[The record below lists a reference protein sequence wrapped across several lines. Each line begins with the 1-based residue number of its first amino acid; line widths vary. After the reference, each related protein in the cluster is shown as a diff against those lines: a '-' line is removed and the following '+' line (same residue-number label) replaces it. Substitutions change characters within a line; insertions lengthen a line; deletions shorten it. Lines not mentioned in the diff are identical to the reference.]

1 MISGKLKH
9 CAFSRSRKSLL
20 FGLVLGMGIL
30 FWGTPHL
37 SAQALSGMSGNVTD
51 QSGAAINKAAITV
64 TNEATGV
71 ETRTEANE
79 VGSYSINALNPG
91 LYSVTVAAKG
101 FQEYVKTHLTIEV
114 GTIATVDIQLVPGAE
129 TQTVR
134 VNSDTIALNTS
145 QLDVGTTLEPTVL
158 NDLPIELGGN
168 VREID
173 QFVFLTPGVQGS
185 AFNHQVNG
193 GIDYENEVLFNGI
206 PMVQPNMAGQQT
218 YMNPP
223 FELVKEFKVEQT
235 TFSAQYGLAQGAFTY
250 NMASGTNQLHGDA
263 FEINRNSMFDS
274 DGFFPSKFNAD
285 GKPIPP
291 VDHENNFGFSIG
303 GPVFIPKLYDGRN
316 RTFFYF
322 TSDWFRQN
330 QALTSIGTV
339 PTVAMTKGDF
349 SNFVDSSGK
358 QIPVYDP
365 TTGQPFPGNIIPA
378 NRFSALSNAILP
390 NIPAPDRPGTNFGL
404 QSNKSPAVSSQPID
418 QNLYGFT
425 VDHTITPSQ
434 NIHFAMWQDNRLNE
448 AYAWAPIVPIPN
460 ELQSGSYG
468 YNYASGLL
476 LNYVKTVTPHL
487 VVTTGLGWLGK
498 LDGQKNSNLNV
509 NFAGVQNS
517 VAFPAVSFN
526 GQSAITNWGESGL
539 TQNTDRQV
547 GISIVNNWLWTK
559 GRHTFNMGGEV
570 RRAYENQQSCS
581 SCAGTF
587 NFSQAE
593 TSTPDSGDPNF
604 GTYGSSFASFLLG
617 LVDSGNRAFT
627 EELQLRNLAFSS
639 YIQDDIKVSNRLTV
653 NAGLRWDIMV
663 PFTEKNNNIVFISE
677 GAADP
682 GAGGIPGA
690 ATKFGSCAGCA
701 GYNRAS
707 IHWGDFG
714 PRLGFSYMLNN
725 KTVLQAGAYVSRLQG
740 AYEFGTANVIAY
752 MGNLLF
758 GEFNRVGTGSNVP
771 GYGSWDSNQ
780 LPAPPATPFN
790 PSIGNGNSITYF
802 NNSINTPYNQ
812 AWNATVQRQ
821 LPWTMFLTVSY
832 VGNRDIHLPA
842 GLNPINQAN
851 PSILAYGSLLGQAVN
866 SPAAVAAGIKV
877 PYPDF
882 ISQFGG
888 GATVAQA
895 LKPFPQYT
903 NVQNLYDMTGS
914 SFYNALQAQG
924 VKRFSN
930 GLSYLASLTYGRN
943 MSNAERPFPAGA
955 SAPLNKYN
963 QRPEWAVSSADQKY
977 IVRIATTYALPIGP
991 GQRFLNNK
999 GITGQI
1005 LGGWQISGILD
1016 YEGGTP
1022 FGPIESVSS
1031 LNGFDRPF
1039 VVPGAK
1045 RETYDYD
1052 RAKDYFL
1059 GKVTTPPAMFTT
1071 NAFTPTPSQY
1081 VLGDAARNYAT
1092 LRNPPLRMED
1102 IDLIKHFSIGEQ
1114 VRLILRMDYFN
1125 AFNRTI
1131 VNGPD
1136 TNALDSTFGQVTSEG
1151 STIIN
1156 RQGQATFRIE
1166 F

>member
-1 MISGKLKH
+1 M
-9 CAFSRSRKSLL
+9 LL
-20 FGLVLGMGIL
+20 ACLLIGGSAHL
-30 FWGTPHL
+30 F
-37 SAQALSGMSGNVTD
+37 AQALSGMSGTVTD
-51 QSGAAINKAAITV
+51 SSGAAIPGADITIV
-64 TNEATGV
+64 SEATGV
-71 ETRTEANE
+71 VSHAATTGI
-79 VGSYSINALNPG
+79 GSYAISGLNPG
-91 LYSVTVAAKG
+91 FYSVTVSAKG
-101 FQEYVKTHLTIEV
+101 FRQYLKTHLDVEV
-114 GTIATVDIQLVPGAE
+114 GTVSTIDFRLEAGSE
-129 TQTVR
+129 TQTVK
-134 VNSDTIALNTS
+134 VSSDSIALNTT
-145 QLDVGTTLEPTVL
+145 QQDVGTTLEPTVL

-168 VREID
+168 VREVD

-185 AFNHQVNG
+185 AFDHQVNG

-263 FEINRNSMFDS
+263 YEINRNSLFDS
-274 DGFFPSKFNAD
+274 NGFFPSKFNAD

-291 VDHENNFGFSIG
+291 VDHENNFGFSVG
-303 GPVFIPKLYDGRN
+303 GPMFVPKIYDGRN
-316 RTFFYF
+316 RTFFFF

-339 PTVAMTKGDF
+339 PTVAMTQGDF
-349 SNFVDSSGK
+349 SNFVDSSGN
-358 QIPVYDP
+358 QIPIYDP
-365 TTGQPFPGNIIPA
+365 TTGQPFPGNKIDPS
-378 NRFSALSNAILP
+378 RFSALAKSILP
-390 NIPAPDRPGTNFGL
+390 LIPAPDRAGTNSGL

-425 VDHTITPSQ
+425 VDYTLSPSQ

-448 AYAWAPIVPIPN
+448 AYAWAPIVPLTN

-468 YNYASGLL
+468 YNYATGLL

-487 VVTTGLGWLGK
+487 VATTGIGWLGK
-498 LDGQKNSNLNV
+498 LDGQKNSLLGV
-509 NFAGVQNS
+509 NFSGVQDS
-517 VAFPAVSFN
+517 TAFPAVSFN
-526 GQSAITNWGESGL
+526 GQNAITNWGESGL
-539 TQNTDRQV
+539 TQNTDRQL
-547 GISIVNNWLWTK
+547 GISIVNNWLWSK
-559 GRHTFNMGGEV
+559 GRNIFNFGGEV

-581 SCAGTF
+581 QCAGTF

-593 TSTPDSGDPNF
+593 TSTPNSADPNF

-617 LVDSGNRAFT
+617 SVDSGSRAFT

-639 YIQDDIKVSNRLTV
+639 YVEDSVKMNNRLTV

-663 PFTEKNNNIVFISE
+663 PFTEKNNNIVFINE
-677 GAADP
+677 AAPDP
-682 GAGGIPGA
+682 GAGNIPGA
-690 ATKFGSCAGCA
+690 ATKFGHCTGCA
-701 GYNRAS
+701 GYTRAS
-707 IHWGDFG
+707 INWKDFG
-714 PRLGFSYMLNN
+714 PRLGVSYMLNS
-725 KTVLQAGAYVSRLQG
+725 KTVLQAGAYVSDLQG
-740 AYEFGTANVIAY
+740 AYEFGTADVIAY

-758 GEFNRVGTGSNVP
+758 GEFNRIGTGSNVP
-771 GYGSWDSNQ
+771 GYGDWDTNQ
-780 LPAPPATPFN
+780 MPAPSATPFN

-802 NNSINTPYNQ
+802 NSSIPTPYNQ
-812 AWNATVQRQ
+812 AWNVTVQRQ

-832 VGNRDIHLPA
+832 VGNRDIHLFA

-851 PSILAYGSLLGQAVN
+851 PSILQYGSLLSQPVN
-866 SPAAVAAGIKV
+866 SPAAIAAGIKI
-877 PYPDF
+877 PYPEF

-888 GATVAQA
+888 GATVGQA
-895 LKPFPQYT
+895 LKPYPQYT
-903 NVQNLYDMTGS
+903 NVQNLYDLSGS

-930 GLSYLASLTYGRN
+930 GLSFLSSLTFGRN
-943 MSNAERPFPAGA
+943 LSNDERSFPAGA
-955 SAPLNKYN
+955 NTPLNKYN
-963 QRPEWAVSSADQKY
+963 QRQEYAVSSQDQKY

-991 GQRFLNNK
+991 GQRFFSNE
-999 GITGQI
+999 GVTGQI
-1005 LGGWQISGILD
+1005 LGGWQASAILD

-1022 FGPIESVSS
+1022 FGPVEGIGG
-1031 LNGFDRPF
+1031 LNGFNRPF

-1052 RAKDYFL
+1052 RAKDYFM
-1059 GKVTTPPAMFTT
+1059 GKVSAPPKIFTT
-1071 NAFTPTPSQY
+1071 DAFTPTPSQY
-1081 VLGDAARNYAT
+1081 VLGDSSRNYAT

-1102 IDLIKHFSIGEQ
+1102 VDLIKRFSIRER
-1114 VRLILRMDYFN
+1114 VKLILRMDYFN

-1136 TNALDSTFGQVTSEG
+1136 TNALDSTFGEVTGEG